1 MSGDSGG
8 EKTELPTPK
17 KERDAREQGQVAR
30 SQEVVSAVS
39 LLAVIGYLWLAWGD
53 INRRLVEVFDVVPK
67 LVGGDFAVGAHNGIA
82 YMASVSLKIMLPI
95 LGVTVLAGIVAN
107 VFQFGFLFSFK
118 SIAPNLEK
126 ISPASGFKKIFAL
139 KAVVEILKSIL
150 KIVLLS
156 VLLYKVLSAAIGP
169 FANSVACGL
178 DCQGALTSGVLKQVL
193 VYSGFAFAIVALA
206 DFAYQKHT
214 HRKSLMMSKDEIKRE
229 YKESEGDP
237 HIKGKRKQL
246 AHELAMGDGGQAARK
261 GTAVVVNPTHFAVV
275 IHYDPDKTPLPV
287 VTAKGQNLQAAF
299 LRAEAEG
306 AGVPVFRN
314 VALARALY
322 ADTPVNAYVPD
333 ELFDAVAEVLA
344 WVNRNRHLLYKARLP
359 HGAIDMDLGDHRA
372 QA

>member
-39 LLAVIGYLWLAWGD
+39 LLAVIAYLWMAWGD

-67 LVGGDFAVGAHNGIA
+67 LVGGDFGVQARDGIA
-82 YMASVSLKIMLPI
+82 FVSVVALKIMLPV
-95 LGVTVLAGIVAN
+95 LGVTILAGIVAN

-118 SIAPNLEK
+118 SIMPSLEK
-126 ISPASGFKKIFAL
+126 VSPASGFKKIFAV
-139 KAVVEILKSIL
+139 KAVVEILKSVL

-156 VLLYKVLSAAIGP
+156 ILLYEVLSAAIGP
-169 FANSVACGL
+169 FAASIACGL
-178 DCQGALTSGVLKQVL
+178 ACQGALTSGVLKQL
-193 VYSGFAFAIVALA
+193 LIYSGFAFVIVALA

-214 HRKSLMMSKDEIKRE
+214 HRKGLMMSKDEIKRE

-237 HIKGKRKQL
+237 HIKGKRKQI

-275 IHYDPDKTPLPV
+275 IHYDPDKTPLPL
-287 VTAKGQNLQAAF
+287 VTAKGRNIQAVF
-299 LRAEAEG
+299 LRAEAES

-322 ADTPVNAYVPD
+322 ADTPVDAYVPD

-344 WVNRNRHLLYKARLP
+344 WVNKNRHLLYKSRLP
-359 HGAIDMDLGDHRA
+359 HGAIDMDLGDHRV